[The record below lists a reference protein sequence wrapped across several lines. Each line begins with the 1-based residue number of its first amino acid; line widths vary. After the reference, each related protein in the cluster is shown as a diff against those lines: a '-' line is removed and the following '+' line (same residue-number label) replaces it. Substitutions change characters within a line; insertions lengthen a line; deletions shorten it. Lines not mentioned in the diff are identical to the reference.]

1 MVAYKNNPGQNKDY
15 HKQNYRLPA
24 FITSKQYIPSTNE
37 GLDRIVRS
45 GPNNELYQKRIE
57 PSYLT
62 REYYL
67 SQPTWFYEIMKKL
80 AADEAGKKKT
90 ASSQQPEY
98 SLN

>member
-24 FITSKQYIPSTNE
+24 SIPTTND
-37 GLDRIVRS
+37 GLDRIVQPEPS
-45 GPNNELYQKRIE
+45 NELYQKRIE
-57 PSYLT
+57 PSHLT

-67 SQPTWFYEIMKKL
+67 SQPVWFYEIIKKL
-80 AADEAGKKKT
+80 AADEAGKKKA